1 MDPFAKGWQV
11 SSKQPT
17 KVKKIDQDLLNAA
30 YFGND
35 RDVRKYIAMGGDINF
50 MEDRDGW
57 MGIHYA
63 ARWGNIPMLNA
74 YLKAGSDVDSK
85 TKNKETSLH
94 KCARWNTKDC
104 AILLLKNGANPTIKN
119 SDGNIPSDMTNEPET
134 IFLLDH
140 FEEYMNIR
148 REHGIQDISYNTSQK
163 SKFANIKSP
172 VAEYIRN
179 KKKKQEFYLFQPTTP
194 NKQETKLNID
204 SK

>member
-11 SSKQPT
+11 SSKQK
-17 KVKKIDQDLLNAA
+17 KVKQIDQDLLNAA

-63 ARWGNIPMLNA
+63 ARWGNVPMLQS
-74 YLKAGSDVDSK
+74 YLKAGAHVDSK

-148 REHGIQDISYNTSQK
+148 REHGIPDISYNTSQK

-172 VAEYIRN
+172 VAEYIRT
-179 KKKKQEFYLFQPTTP
+179 KKQKSDF
-194 NKQETKLNID
+194 
-204 SK
+204 SMV

>member
-11 SSKQPT
+11 SSKQST

-74 YLKAGSDVDSK
+74 YLKAGADVDSK

-179 KKKKQEFYLFQPTTP
+179 KKKNEFCMLEIHPA
-194 NKQETKLNID
+194 TKLN
-204 SK
+204 KNKQANL

>member
-1 MDPFAKGWQV
+1 MDPFAKGWKV
-11 SSKQPT
+11 SSKQPK
-17 KVKKIDQDLLNAA
+17 KVKQIDQDLLNSA

-35 RDVRKYIAMGGDINF
+35 LDVRKYIAMGGDINF

-63 ARWGNIPMLNA
+63 ARWGNIPMLQS
-74 YLKAGSDVDSK
+74 YLKAGADVDSK

-134 IFLLDH
+134 KFLLDH

-148 REHGIQDISYNTSQK
+148 REHGIQDIFYNTSNK
-163 SKFANIKSP
+163 SKLTAIKSP
-172 VAEYIRN
+172 VAEYIRT
-179 KKKKQEFYLFQPTTP
+179 KKQKSDFRMV
-194 NKQETKLNID
+194 
-204 SK
+204 